1 MKKRASRNGE
11 KFFGK
16 IKTEHA
22 IIEGLYDLLNTLAA
36 KKEIQSI
43 IPGRIMRRGSSLPKP
58 VINLTIRTNTGWKA
72 VGKSKGSTQDL
83 FIVTDVPDEVEK
95 IIKALE

>member
-36 KKEIQSI
+36 QDEIQSV
-43 IPGRIMRRGSSLPKP
+43 IPGRIMRRGASLPKP
-58 VINLTIRTNTGWKA
+58 AIHLTIRTPTGWKA

>member
-1 MKKRASRNGE
+1 
-11 KFFGK
+11 
-16 IKTEHA
+16 
-22 IIEGLYDLLNTLAA
+22 
-36 KKEIQSI
+36 
-43 IPGRIMRRGSSLPKP
+43 MRRGASLPKP